1 MITSMED
8 AADTKAD
15 VDIQQTQ
22 QPAPFSS
29 SDKKSFGRDVGK
41 LASGTIIA
49 QVIGLL
55 AYPIITRLYGTE
67 TYGTF
72 SVFLSI
78 VSILTT
84 IVCLRYEQAILL
96 PENDRN
102 GGAVFLACI
111 AIAFVFSLIIPP
123 IVLIFGEQISNLFN
137 APGLSMW
144 LAFVPLVVLIDGLY
158 MALRFWNTRRRRFG
172 TQASTQALQTFSGS
186 VLKVGFGGFG
196 WLSAGALIVAQI
208 LGQGIGLFI
217 LGLQALRYDFA
228 ILRQSLSLKNIK
240 KQIVRYQKFP
250 KIDMWSMLM
259 HNISWQLPVLMLT
272 SFFSASVAG
281 LYAIGHTVI
290 QTPLSLIGG
299 SIGQVYFQWASKA
312 RLDGTIGK
320 FTEDIV
326 ELMMFLSLVPLM
338 VLMVMG
344 GDLFALVFGS
354 EWFEGGVYVQILAV
368 WAVLWF
374 ISYPIGNATSV
385 LEIQE
390 CRFRYTV
397 ANLITRFL
405 ALFIG
410 GYFQNVY
417 LAMMLFAL
425 FGIMTYGYLF
435 YAIFKHSKASFRKV
449 LYDTRK
455 TLAFCAGYVV
465 VAALLL
471 YVLQVNFFVVLGLT
485 VVSAAGYY
493 LVLLKTNKK
502 VKEYFPF

>member
-1 MITSMED
+1 M
-8 AADTKAD
+8 
-15 VDIQQTQ
+15 
-22 QPAPFSS
+22 F
-29 SDKKSFGRDVGK
+29 
-41 LASGTIIA
+41 
-49 QVIGLL
+49 
-55 AYPIITRLYGTE
+55 
-67 TYGTF
+67 
-72 SVFLSI
+72 
-78 VSILTT
+78 
-84 IVCLRYEQAILL
+84 
-96 PENDRN
+96 
-102 GGAVFLACI
+102 
-111 AIAFVFSLIIPP
+111 
-123 IVLIFGEQISNLFN
+123 
-137 APGLSMW
+137 
-144 LAFVPLVVLIDGLY
+144 
-158 MALRFWNTRRRRFG
+158 
-172 TQASTQALQTFSGS
+172 
-186 VLKVGFGGFG
+186 KVGFGGFG
-196 WLSAGALIVAQI
+196 WLSAGSLIVAQI

-217 LGLQALRYDFA
+217 LGLQALKYDFA
-228 ILRQSLSLKNIK
+228 ILRQSLSVKNIK
-240 KQIVRYQKFP
+240 KQIIRYQKFP

-290 QTPLSLIGG
+290 QTPLNLIGG
-299 SIGQVYFQWASKA
+299 SIGQVYFQRASKA
-312 RLDGTIGK
+312 RIDGTIGR

-338 VLMVMG
+338 ILMVMG

-354 EWFEGGVYVQILAV
+354 EWFEGGVYVQILSV

-390 CRFRYTV
+390 YRFRYTV

-435 YAIFKHSKASFRKV
+435 YAIFTHSKASFRRV

-455 TLAFCAGYVV
+455 TLAFCAGYVII
-465 VAALLL
+465 AAVLL

-485 VVSAAGYY
+485 VVAATGYY